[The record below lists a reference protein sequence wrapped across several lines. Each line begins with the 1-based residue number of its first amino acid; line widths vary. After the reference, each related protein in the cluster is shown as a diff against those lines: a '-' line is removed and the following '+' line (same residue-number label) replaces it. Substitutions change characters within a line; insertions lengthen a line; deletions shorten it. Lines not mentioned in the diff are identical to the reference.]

1 MLTVWQSIPDD
12 VDQFICYCRTEQDA
26 QDEVDRI
33 NAHLAERGVPSSV
46 SCAFYDY
53 FR

>member
-1 MLTVWQSIPDD
+1 MLTVWQTIPDD
-12 VDQFICYCRTEQDA
+12 IDQFICYAPDEESA

-33 NAHLAERGVPSSV
+33 NTHLAEHGVPSSV
-46 SCAFYDY
+46 SCAYWDW